1 MRKRTNASWEYEY
14 YYGSQPEPQRKQL
27 WYLIASLAV
36 IATSFITL
44 ILIS

>member
-14 YYGSQPEPQRKQL
+14 YYGNQPEPQRKQL
-27 WYLIASLAV
+27 WYLIASVAV
-36 IATSFITL
+36 IVASFITL

>member
-27 WYLIASLAV
+27 WYLIASIAV
-36 IATSFITL
+36 IVASFITL

>member
-27 WYLIASLAV
+27 WYLVASIIV
-36 IATSFITL
+36 IIATFITL
-44 ILIS
+44 ILI

>member
-27 WYLIASLAV
+27 WYLV
-36 IATSFITL
+36 ISVAIITAAFITL

>member
-14 YYGSQPEPQRKQL
+14 YYGSQPVPQRKQL
-27 WYLIASLAV
+27 WYLIASVAV
-36 IATSFITL
+36 IVVSFITL